1 MRREDKG
8 WVQYAMRIH
17 RMYGREVHGL
27 YIGPRNRT
35 EVRGVEENMHTVL

>member
-1 MRREDKG
+1 MRREDRG
-8 WVQYAMRIH
+8 WVQCAMRIH

-27 YIGPRNRT
+27 YRGPRNHT

>member
-1 MRREDKG
+1 MRREDRG

-27 YIGPRNRT
+27 YRGPRNRT